1 MKGIFSTSILSKRI
15 KRRDFLIAAA
25 LGVLGG
31 GVVPQALAQNLNII
45 PSTPAGINDDD
56 IKDYLSKLKNFD
68 KPHKDD
74 IIISGADYGI
84 LRSTVKRL
92 FRLQSYMGHGYFYTL
107 SFTGGIYMSGKDP
120 AVGKFPASEIE
131 FLEKIFYADAANY
144 GFLGH
149 KPIQNINLRINRKE
163 IVRDSLTGSYL
174 YKGAPVETF
183 KKIKR
188 ILGDNVILTSGV
200 RGLMKQFLLFLN
212 KVYRNNG
219 NVSLASR
226 SIAPPGYSFHGIGD
240 FDVGQAGFGSENFT
254 SRFTL
259 SEVYKKL
266 SDLGYLKLRYTENN
280 MLGVRYEPWHIKI
293 SA

>member
-1 MKGIFSTSILSKRI
+1 MIRRPPRSTLFPYTTLFRS
-15 KRRDFLIAAA
+15 
-25 LGVLGG
+25 
-31 GVVPQALAQNLNII
+31 NLNII

-56 IKDYLSKLKNFD
+56 IKDYLSKLKNFN

-226 SIAPPGYSFHGIGD
+226 SDRKS
-240 FDVGQAGFGSENFT
+240 V
-254 SRFTL
+254 
-259 SEVYKKL
+259 V
-266 SDLGYLKLRYTENN
+266 
-280 MLGVRYEPWHIKI
+280 
-293 SA
+293 